1 MEQTI
6 FSHLNEKELSG
17 VAFKEQLRKKKI
29 IAHLS
34 AKQES
39 TIAELSEIL
48 NISIPK
54 ANELTIGLLNDG
66 LLTELGQKSEGIGR
80 KATAYGL
87 NKDSC
92 WFLGVEI
99 RKYKINIGLMGF
111 DKTLEQSSLNI
122 PFPFLDP
129 HESLE
134 AIIKEINKFLKAS
147 HIPKEKI
154 AAVGLSV
161 AGRINVKKGEILTI
175 YHFTDAPV
183 KKILEEA
190 LQLPVYLDNDSR
202 TIAYGEYFFGKTPD
216 PENMLVVNLDYGLA
230 IGIFV
235 NGKPVYGTSG
245 YAGELGHIPL
255 FNNEKIC
262 FCGKK
267 GCMETEA
274 SGLALIEYITEKMKE
289 GSNSRLSS
297 TLAKK
302 GFLELEDIV
311 HAVSRGDN
319 LAIEGIAEIGY
330 KLGKGLA
337 VAINLF
343 NPSAII
349 LGGVL
354 SMIGDPFLLPVRTS
368 ILQHSLSLVNTDTVV
383 TVSKIHEKAGLL
395 GCCLLV
401 RDKVLELI

>member
-1 MEQTI
+1 MNQSVFT
-6 FSHLNEKELSG
+6 HLNGKELSG
-17 VAFKEQLRKKKI
+17 VAFKEQLHRKQI

-39 TIAELSEIL
+39 TIPELSETL

-54 ANELTIGLLNDG
+54 ASELTMGLLHDG
-66 LLTELGQKSEGIGR
+66 LLTELGQKTEGIGR
-80 KATAYGL
+80 KAIAYGL
-87 NKDSC
+87 NKNSC

-111 DKTLEQSSLNI
+111 DKSLEQSTLNI

-134 AIIKEINKFLKAS
+134 AIVKEINSFLQAS

-154 AAVGLSV
+154 AGVGLSV
-161 AGRINVKKGEILTI
+161 AGRINVKKGEILTF
-175 YHFTDAPV
+175 YHFADAPV
-183 KKILEEA
+183 KKMLEES

-202 TIAYGEYFFGKTPD
+202 TIAYGEYFFGKTPA
-216 PENMLVVNLDYGLA
+216 PENMLVVNLDYGLGV
-230 IGIFV
+230 GIFI

-274 SGLALIEYITEKMKE
+274 SGLALIEYLTGKMKE
-289 GSNSRLSS
+289 GSSSRLSS
-297 TLAKK
+297 VFARK

-311 HAVSRGDN
+311 QAVNHGDN

-368 ILQHSLSLVNTDTVV
+368 IL
-383 TVSKIHEKAGLL
+383 
-395 GCCLLV
+395 
-401 RDKVLELI
+401 